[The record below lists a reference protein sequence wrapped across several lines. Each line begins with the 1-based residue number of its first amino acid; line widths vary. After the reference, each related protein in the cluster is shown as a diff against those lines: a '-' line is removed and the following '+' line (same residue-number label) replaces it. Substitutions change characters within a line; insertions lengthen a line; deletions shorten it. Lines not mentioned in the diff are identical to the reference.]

1 MPIAAPRYTV
11 EDLDAFPDDG
21 QHYELLDGVLLVTP
35 APAQRHQAILARLM
49 APLLA
54 AVLPSGQGM
63 VASPGRI
70 QSGKRVR
77 LEPDILVYPAPANRE
92 ANWTDIKSWWLA
104 VEVLSPSTRVYDT
117 EWKRHAYQALG
128 VEAVWLAEPRGG
140 TITTWLGADS
150 TPQVFSQQLTWRPSA
165 VPEIDVVIDVPG
177 IFA

>member
-35 APAQRHQAILARLM
+35 APAQYHQAILAHLM
-49 APLLA
+49 APLLN
-54 AVLPSGQGM
+54 AVLPTGLGR

-70 QSGKRVR
+70 QSGRKVR
-77 LEPDILVYPAPANRE
+77 LEPDILVYPAPANPK
-92 ANWTDIKSWWLA
+92 ADWTDIKSWWLA

-128 VEAVWLAEPRGG
+128 VEAVWLVDPRSN
-140 TITTWLGADS
+140 TITTWSGADP
-150 TPQVFSQQLTWRPSA
+150 TPHVASQRLTWQP
-165 VPEIDVVIDVPG
+165 VGIPEIEVVIEVPS

>member
-35 APAQRHQAILARLM
+35 APAQHHQAILSRLM

-54 AVLPSGQGM
+54 AVLPSGRGM

-70 QSGKRVR
+70 QSGRNVR
-77 LEPDILVYPAPANRE
+77 LEPDILVYPAPANLK
-92 ANWTDIKSWWLA
+92 ADWTDIRSWWLA

-128 VEAVWLAEPRGG
+128 VEAVWLADPRSGM
-140 TITTWLGADS
+140 ITTWLGADS
-150 TPQVFSQQLTWRPSA
+150 TPHVASQRLSWRPTGA
-165 VPEIDVVIDVPG
+165 PEIEVVIDVPG